1 MYYKISFSTVNGFLL
16 TAVALIFFFFVS
28 IAHSAAETRGVRITI
43 KEQGAAKTL
52 ALYDKITAVIIGID
66 RYQNL
71 KAENQLKFAVRDA
84 KGVEQVLRDRYP
96 VGKIITLYDEQAT
109 RDNIMKVLQGDLATA
124 GSDEAIFIY
133 FAGHGITRSPQ
144 QKKLGYLIPND
155 GSLEINEMHK
165 KHIHAADRL

>member
-1 MYYKISFSTVNGFLL
+1 MYYKTGFSSVRSFLL
-16 TAVALIFFFFVS
+16 TVTALLLVQVFSLNLLVGT
-28 IAHSAAETRGVRITI
+28 AHSAAEARGVRITV
-43 KEQGAAKTL
+43 KEQGSAKTL

-96 VGKIITLYDEQAT
+96 VSKIITLYDEQAT

-144 QKKLGYLIPND
+144 
-155 GSLEINEMHK
+155 
-165 KHIHAADRL
+165 